1 MNHGGD
7 VVFVRFRSEEAVREK
22 AISGDANKA
31 PPLIC
36 NAEGAL
42 FA

>member
-7 VVFVRFRSEEAVREK
+7 VVFVRFRSKKAVREK
-22 AISGDANKA
+22 TISGDANKA
-31 PPLIC
+31 PPLMY